1 MKLKVLNI
9 VIGMFIAACAITSC
23 LDADMAEYEYSS
35 SASITAFSITD
46 SIVTKHEIALNPD
59 IDLIDTVITTSILG
73 SDYPFIIN
81 QNEGLIYNADSLP
94 FGTDVSK
101 VVVSIT
107 ADTYGIYVVAEND
120 SLWEEGD
127 SLDFRTPIQFKV
139 MSEMGTYGRIYTAK
153 INVHQQEPELLTW
166 QKMENNFSK
175 NIQKQKAIY
184 LNNCFYVFA
193 EQESQV
199 AMTKS
204 TDGQTW
210 STLEDINIPAK
221 ADYSSVM
228 VWGNQLYIL
237 ATQNLYSSNDGI
249 SWEKVETEQ
258 AINQLF
264 ANIHNENSQK
274 LIGVDPEGYYIESED
289 GINWT
294 RHEKLPADFPKSG
307 HQFVNYTLNT
317 NNKISRTILL
327 GNNEEVSDTTTTVWM
342 QIDSDHDWT
351 ALTMDVETNAC
362 PNLENAALI
371 HYNGSLYT
379 FGGEGQKDGTIEAFS
394 TFFKSIDNGITWE
407 AVTENMIFP
416 EEFTSLYEQAKG
428 NYSYTIDKDQYLW
441 IMWSQTGEIWRG
453 RINKF
458 GFEKQ

>member
-23 LDADMAEYEYSS
+23 LDSDVTEYEYSS

-46 SIVTKHEIALNPD
+46 SIVTYHQKI
-59 IDLIDTVITTSILG
+59 IDDVDTTVTTSVLG
-73 SDYPFIIN
+73 ANYPFIIN
-81 QNEGLIYNADSLP
+81 QNEGHIYNADSLP

-101 VVVSIT
+101 VVVNIT
-107 ADTYGIYVVAEND
+107 ADTYGIYIVAEND

-139 MSEMGTYGRIYTAK
+139 MSEMGTFGRIYTAF
-153 INVHQQEPELLTW
+153 INVHQQEPELLSW
-166 QKMENNFSK
+166 HKMENNLSHD
-175 NIQKQKAIY
+175 IQEQKAIY

-210 STLEDINIPAK
+210 STLEQINIPEK

-228 VWGNQLYIL
+228 QWENQLYIL
-237 ATQNLYSSNDGI
+237 AAQNLYSSNDGI

-258 AINQLF
+258 AISQLL
-264 ANIHNENSQK
+264 ANTQNENSKK

-289 GINWT
+289 GINWA
-294 RHEKLPADFPKSG
+294 RYDKLPTDFPKNG
-307 HQFVNYTLNT
+307 YQFVNYTLNT

-342 QIDSDHDWT
+342 QLDSDCDWT

-362 PNLENAALI
+362 PSFENAALI
-371 HYNGSLYT
+371 HYNDCLYT
-379 FGGEGQKDGTIEAFS
+379 FGGKGQKNGTIEAFS

-407 AVTENMIFP
+407 AVTENLLFP
-416 EEFTSLYEQAKG
+416 EEFASLYEQAKG
-428 NYSYTIDKDQYLW
+428 NYSYIIDNDHYLW
-441 IMWSQTGEIWRG
+441 IIWSQTGEIWRG